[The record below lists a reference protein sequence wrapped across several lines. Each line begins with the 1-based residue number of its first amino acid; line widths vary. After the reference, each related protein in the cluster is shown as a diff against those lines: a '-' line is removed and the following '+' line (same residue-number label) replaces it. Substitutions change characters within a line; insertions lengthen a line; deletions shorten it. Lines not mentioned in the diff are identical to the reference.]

1 MNTNDIIRQVAT
13 LYGVT
18 AEDITGGKRHRI
30 FADCRTVVCYVLCN
44 ELGLSTNHAGRIINR
59 THACVIYYVAK
70 AWDWK
75 RMPILNYRGAAVIR
89 EMESRVRSKSA

>member
-30 FADCRTVVCYVLCN
+30 FADCRTVVCYVLHERC
-44 ELGLSTNHAGRIINR
+44 GLSSTQIGDIINR
-59 THACVIYYVAK
+59 THATVLYFIGK
-70 AWDWK
+70 AHDWK
-75 RMPILNYRGAAVIR
+75 RMPVLNRQGFAALRDMERRIHR
-89 EMESRVRSKSA
+89 ESA